1 MLKDEKGITFSIM
14 SETDAAEYLSKRNNY
29 LRTAS
34 YRKNYAKHE
43 TGAQAG
49 KYINLDFAYL
59 AELSNIDFYLREHLL
74 KMCIDI
80 EHALKVALLAEI
92 EQNPQEDG
100 YKIVCDFLEKHP
112 QVKHSIEQKA
122 DATFTGDLINKYFNL
137 CYMVDSKTNKCSVR
151 IINVDCPVWVL
162 AEIISFGDL
171 IKLCEFY
178 STNYRQ
184 FFAVALDRNII
195 NPVKSLRNACA
206 HNNNCLFTSLRP
218 SKATRPPQV
227 ISKVAARVPNISR
240 TERAKK
246 LSSRPVFEII
256 CLLYEYQLVVSPKV
270 KENRMTE
277 LKEFVDGR
285 MIRHMDYFTGD
296 DGNQLVESTL
306 LFIKKAIDFFS

>member
-1 MLKDEKGITFSIM
+1 MLKNEKGITFSIM
-14 SETDAAEYLSKRNNY
+14 SEADATEYLSKRNNY

-49 KYINLDFAYL
+49 KYINLDFSYL
-59 AELSNIDFYLREHLL
+59 AELSNIDFYLREHLF

-100 YKIVCDFLEKHP
+100 YKIVCGFLEKYP

-122 DATFTGDLINKYFNL
+122 DAIFTGDLINKYFNL

-184 FFAVALDRNII
+184 FFAVTLDRNII

-206 HNNNCLFTSLRP
+206 HNNCLFTSLRP
-218 SKATRPPQV
+218 SKTTRPPQV
-227 ISKVAARVPNISR
+227 ISKMAARVPGISR
-240 TERAKK
+240 VERAKK

-270 KENRMTE
+270 KENRMTA

-306 LFIKKAIDFFS
+306 LFIKKAVDFFS

>member
-14 SETDAAEYLSKRNNY
+14 SETEAAEYLSKRNNY
-29 LRTAS
+29 MRTAS

-43 TGAQAG
+43 TGAQVG

-100 YKIVCDFLEKHP
+100 YKIVCDFLEKYP
-112 QVKHSIEQKA
+112 QVKRSIEQKA
-122 DATFTGDLINKYFNL
+122 DAIFTGDLINKYFNL
-137 CYMVDSKTNKCSVR
+137 CYVVK

-206 HNNNCLFTSLRP
+206 HNNCLFTSLRP
-218 SKATRPPQV
+218 SKTTRPPQV
-227 ISKVAARVPNISR
+227 ISRMAARVPGISR
-240 TERAKK
+240 IERTKK

-270 KENRMTE
+270 KENRMAA
-277 LKEFVDGR
+277 LKEFADGR
-285 MIRHMDYFTGD
+285 MIKHMDYFTGD

-306 LFIKKAIDFFS
+306 LFIRKEVDFFS

>member
-1 MLKDEKGITFSIM
+1 MLKNEKGIIFSIM
-14 SETDAAEYLSKRNNY
+14 SETDAAKYLSKRNNY

-100 YKIVCDFLEKHP
+100 YKIVCDFLEKYP
-112 QVKHSIEQKA
+112 QVKRSIEQKA
-122 DATFTGDLINKYFNL
+122 DAIFTGDLINKYFNL

-206 HNNNCLFTSLRP
+206 HNNCLFTSLRP
-218 SKATRPPQV
+218 SKTTRPPYV
-227 ISKVAARVPNISR
+227 ISRMAARVPGISKM
-240 TERAKK
+240 ERAKK

-270 KENRMTE
+270 KENRMTA

-285 MIRHMDYFTGD
+285 MIKHMDYFTGD

-306 LFIKKAIDFFS
+306 LFIKKAVDFFS

>member
-1 MLKDEKGITFSIM
+1 MLKNEKGITFSIM
-14 SETDAAEYLSKRNNY
+14 SEEDAAEYFSKRNNY

-100 YKIVCDFLEKHP
+100 YKIVCDFLEKYP
-112 QVKHSIEQKA
+112 QVKRSIEQKA
-122 DATFTGDLINKYFNL
+122 DAIFTGDLINKYFNL
-137 CYMVDSKTNKCSVR
+137 CYVVNSQTGACSVK
-151 IINVDCPVWVL
+151 IINVDCPIWVL
-162 AEIISFGDL
+162 TEIISFGDL

-178 STNYRQ
+178 SANYRQ
-184 FFAVALDRNII
+184 FFAMALDRNII

-206 HNNNCLFTSLRP
+206 HNNCLFTSLRP
-218 SKATRPPQV
+218 SKTTRPPQV
-227 ISKVAARVPNISR
+227 ISRMAARIPGISR
-240 TERAKK
+240 MERAKK

-270 KENRMTE
+270 KENRMTA
-277 LKEFVDGR
+277 LKEFVYGR
-285 MIRHMDYFTGD
+285 MIKHMDYFTGD
-296 DGNQLVESTL
+296 NGNQLVESTL
-306 LFIKKAIDFFS
+306 LFIKKAVDFFS

>member
-1 MLKDEKGITFSIM
+1 
-14 SETDAAEYLSKRNNY
+14 
-29 LRTAS
+29 
-34 YRKNYAKHE
+34 
-43 TGAQAG
+43 
-49 KYINLDFAYL
+49 
-59 AELSNIDFYLREHLL
+59 
-74 KMCIDI
+74 MCIDI

-100 YKIVCDFLEKHP
+100 YKIVCGFLEKYP
-112 QVKHSIEQKA
+112 QVKRSIEQKA
-122 DATFTGDLINKYFNL
+122 DAIFTGDLINKYFNL
-137 CYMVDSKTNKCSVR
+137 CYVVDSRTNACSVK

-206 HNNNCLFTSLRP
+206 HNNCLFTSLRP
-218 SKATRPPQV
+218 SKTTRPPQV
-227 ISKVAARVPNISR
+227 ISRMAARVPGISR
-240 TERAKK
+240 IERTKK

-270 KENRMTE
+270 KENRMAA
-277 LKEFVDGR
+277 LKEFADGR
-285 MIRHMDYFTGD
+285 MIKHMDYFTGD

-306 LFIKKAIDFFS
+306 LFIRKEVDFFS

>member
-1 MLKDEKGITFSIM
+1 M
-14 SETDAAEYLSKRNNY
+14 
-29 LRTAS
+29 RTAS

-43 TGAQAG
+43 TGTQVG

-80 EHALKVALLAEI
+80 EHALKVALLTEI

-100 YKIVCDFLEKHP
+100 YKIVCDFLEKYP
-112 QVKHSIEQKA
+112 QVKRSIEQKA
-122 DATFTGDLINKYFNL
+122 DAIFTGDLINKYFNL
-137 CYMVDSKTNKCSVR
+137 CYVVDSRTNACSVK

-206 HNNNCLFTSLRP
+206 HNNCLFTSLRP
-218 SKATRPPQV
+218 SKTTRPPQV
-227 ISKVAARVPNISR
+227 ISRMAASIPGVAKVEK
-240 TERAKK
+240 TKK
-246 LSSRPVFEII
+246 LSSRPVFEIV
-256 CLLYEYQLVVSPKV
+256 CMLYEYQLLVSPKV
-270 KENRMTE
+270 RQNRMGA
-277 LKEFVDGR
+277 LKQFVDGR
-285 MIRHMDYFTGD
+285 MVEHLDYFSGEK
-296 DGNQLVESTL
+296 GNRLVKSTL
-306 LFIKKAIDFFS
+306 LFIKNVVDFFA

>member
-14 SETDAAEYLSKRNNY
+14 SETEAAEYLSKRNNY
-29 LRTAS
+29 MRTAS

-43 TGAQAG
+43 TGAQVG

-100 YKIVCDFLEKHP
+100 YKIVCDFLEKYP
-112 QVKHSIEQKA
+112 QVKRSIEQKA
-122 DATFTGDLINKYFNL
+122 DAIFTGDLINKYFNL
-137 CYMVDSKTNKCSVR
+137 CYVVDSRTNACSVK

-184 FFAVALDRNII
+184 FFAVALDRSII

-206 HNNNCLFTSLRP
+206 HNNCLFTSLRP
-218 SKATRPPQV
+218 SKTTRPPQV
-227 ISKVAARVPNISR
+227 ISRMVASIPGVAKVEK
-240 TERAKK
+240 TKK
-246 LSSRPVFEII
+246 LSSRPVFEIV
-256 CLLYEYQLVVSPKV
+256 CMLYEYQLLVSPKV
-270 KENRMTE
+270 RQNRMGA
-277 LKEFVDGR
+277 LKQFVDGR
-285 MIRHMDYFTGD
+285 MIEHLDYFSGEK
-296 DGNQLVESTL
+296 GNRLVKSTL
-306 LFIKKAIDFFS
+306 LFIKNVVDFFA

>member
-1 MLKDEKGITFSIM
+1 MLKNEKGITFSIM
-14 SETDAAEYLSKRNNY
+14 SEADAAEYFCKRNNY

-43 TGAQAG
+43 TGAQVG

-92 EQNPQEDG
+92 EQNPQENG
-100 YKIVCDFLEKHP
+100 YKIVCDFLEKYP
-112 QVKHSIEQKA
+112 QVKRSIEQKA
-122 DATFTGDLINKYFNL
+122 DAIFTGDLINKYFNL
-137 CYMVDSKTNKCSVR
+137 CYVVNSQTGACSVK

-162 AEIISFGDL
+162 TEIISFGDL

-178 STNYRQ
+178 SANYRQ

-206 HNNNCLFTSLRP
+206 HNNCLFTSLRP
-218 SKATRPPQV
+218 SKTTRPPQV
-227 ISKVAARVPNISR
+227 ISRMAARVPGISR
-240 TERAKK
+240 MERTKK

-270 KENRMTE
+270 KENRMTA
-277 LKEFVDGR
+277 LKGFVDGR
-285 MIRHMDYFTGD
+285 MIKHMDYFTGD

-306 LFIKKAIDFFS
+306 LFIKKAVDFFS

>member
-1 MLKDEKGITFSIM
+1 M
-14 SETDAAEYLSKRNNY
+14 SETEAAEYLSKRNNY
-29 LRTAS
+29 MRTAS

-43 TGAQAG
+43 TGAQVG

-100 YKIVCDFLEKHP
+100 YKIVCDFLEKYP
-112 QVKHSIEQKA
+112 QVKRSIEQKA
-122 DATFTGDLINKYFNL
+122 DAIFTGDLINKYFNL
-137 CYMVDSKTNKCSVR
+137 CYVVDSRTNACTIK

-195 NPVKSLRNACA
+195 NPVKSLRNAW
-206 HNNNCLFTSLRP
+206 P
-218 SKATRPPQV
+218 
-227 ISKVAARVPNISR
+227 
-240 TERAKK
+240 
-246 LSSRPVFEII
+246 II
-256 CLLYEYQLVVSPKV
+256 IACLLRLGQ
-270 KENRMTE
+270 
-277 LKEFVDGR
+277 
-285 MIRHMDYFTGD
+285 
-296 DGNQLVESTL
+296 
-306 LFIKKAIDFFS
+306 AIQPDRRR

>member
-1 MLKDEKGITFSIM
+1 MQSTRLVRRSESTSIW
-14 SETDAAEYLSKRNNY
+14 
-29 LRTAS
+29 
-34 YRKNYAKHE
+34 
-43 TGAQAG
+43 
-49 KYINLDFAYL
+49 IFAYL
-59 AELSNIDFYLREHLL
+59 AELSNIDFYLREYLL

-100 YKIVCDFLEKHP
+100 YKNRMRLLEKYP
-112 QVKHSIEQKA
+112 QVKRSIEQKA
-122 DATFTGDLINKYFNL
+122 DAIFTGDLINKYFNL
-137 CYMVDSKTNKCSVR
+137 CYVVDSRTNACSVK

-206 HNNNCLFTSLRP
+206 HNNCLFTSLRP
-218 SKATRPPQV
+218 SKTTRPPQV
-227 ISKVAARVPNISR
+227 ISRMAASSR
-240 TERAKK
+240 HFQNRKNKKK

-270 KENRMTE
+270 KENRMAA
-277 LKEFVDGR
+277 LKEFADGR
-285 MIRHMDYFTGD
+285 MIKHMDYFTGD

-306 LFIKKAIDFFS
+306 LFIKKEVDFFS